1 MDNGDSDEENRS
13 INLSKHKY
21 IDLIYFSIIALKS
34 EKINQTRMLSI
45 SFYLEIK
52 NKKNKNKNNI

>member
-21 IDLIYFSIIALKS
+21 IDLIYFSIIALKNR
-34 EKINQTRMLSI
+34 KKL
-45 SFYLEIK
+45 IK
-52 NKKNKNKNNI
+52 LVC

>member
-21 IDLIYFSIIALKS
+21 IDLIYFYVVALK
-34 EKINQTRMLSI
+34 IR
-45 SFYLEIK
+45 
-52 NKKNKNKNNI
+52 KKLVKLVC